1 MASRNDAVPSP
12 NRRFPPPWS
21 VDEQEA
27 FRRLRQGRS
36 GAWVFLLRARARS
49 ALGPSCSARTR
60 PGALPPTSDSTR
72 LLWVLAGFN
81 DGVATRSVYRVLFGF
96 ISRVRMGVRFAVDM
110 SLPFTVWVRELK
122 IPRTPDRRITPPF
135 GSATFGSWPARAL
148 TIFAHIPVPFPS
160 RENYPGK

>member
-21 VDEQEA
+21 VDEKEA

-60 PGALPPTSDSTR
+60 PGALPPTLTR
-72 LLWVLAGFN
+72 LGCYGCWPVLMTGSRPEASTCSIRFHLARAHWRALRGRHVLAAYG
-81 DGVATRSVYRVLFGF
+81 L
-96 ISRVRMGVRFAVDM
+96 
-110 SLPFTVWVRELK
+110 
-122 IPRTPDRRITPPF
+122 
-135 GSATFGSWPARAL
+135 GSAIENSKDSRSEDHSTLRKCHVWQLASARPYYL
-148 TIFAHIPVPFPS
+148 RSYPRPSPS